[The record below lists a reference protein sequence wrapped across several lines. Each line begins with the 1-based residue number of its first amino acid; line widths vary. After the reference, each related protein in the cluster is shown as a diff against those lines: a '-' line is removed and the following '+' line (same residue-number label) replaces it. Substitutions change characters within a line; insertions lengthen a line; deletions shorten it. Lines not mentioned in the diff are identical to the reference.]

1 MKLRIDYLDGLRGVA
16 ILMVLGYHAYSRWL
30 EILPYSSGQ
39 MNIIFNYGWLGVHLF
54 FLISGFVIFLT
65 LDKSSNFITFMFKR
79 WLRLFPAMLVA
90 TIIVY
95 VTSRFFS
102 ERPSGIPSIIS
113 ILPGLT
119 FIEPSWW
126 SFVTGINIKPLEG
139 VFWSLYV
146 EFKFYV
152 FAAVIYFF
160 FGRKYLIPSLCL
172 LYICSIALS
181 SAVTYT
187 DSEIIY
193 VAYKLSE
200 TMTLNYFGWFAAG
213 SLFYEFYRT
222 NSKKFFWVGVMVVFI
237 CSIFVH
243 NMEVRPAIAA
253 FAIASVFASSLKTTW
268 LQTLLRNKFLLF
280 FGFISYPLYL
290 IHENL
295 MISMIIKIHNFLPGT
310 PSVIYPFLPILI
322 LSCISYLIAKVYE
335 PRIRKFFDILSA
347 P

>member
-1 MKLRIDYLDGLRGVA
+1 M
-16 ILMVLGYHAYSRWL
+16 
-30 EILPYSSGQ
+30 
-39 MNIIFNYGWLGVHLF
+39 
-54 FLISGFVIFLT
+54 
-65 LDKSSNFITFMFKR
+65 
-79 WLRLFPAMLVA
+79 
-90 TIIVY
+90 
-95 VTSRFFS
+95 
-102 ERPSGIPSIIS
+102 
-113 ILPGLT
+113 
-119 FIEPSWW
+119 
-126 SFVTGINIKPLEG
+126 
-139 VFWSLYV
+139 
-146 EFKFYV
+146 
-152 FAAVIYFF
+152 
-160 FGRKYLIPSLCL
+160 
-172 LYICSIALS
+172 YICSIALS